1 MGNCNELP
9 GARPLPILP
18 ISMVG
23 VPKPTS
29 NLALLQQGTTS
40 TQWLYISPVVPH
52 QPSLGL
58 LSIWVQDANHWAC
71 D

>member
-1 MGNCNELP
+1 MGNCNELS

-18 ISMVG
+18 ISMAG

-29 NLALLQQGTTS
+29 NLALPQQGTIS
-40 TQWLYISPVVPH
+40 RQRLYTN
-52 QPSLGL
+52 PSLDL
-58 LSIWVQDANHWAC
+58 ISIWVQDASHWAC